1 LPRLG
6 VAAPIGEIID
16 GVWEL
21 DSVIIEKLI
30 VSKAFRDHYQ
40 KKSNNLINLDGASRI
55 LNEII
60 SL

>member
-16 GVWEL
+16 GVWKL
-21 DSVIIEKLI
+21 DLVVIERLI
-30 VSKAFRDHYQ
+30 VSKDYRDEYT
-40 KKSNNLINLDGASRI
+40 KNSTNLIDLGGASRI